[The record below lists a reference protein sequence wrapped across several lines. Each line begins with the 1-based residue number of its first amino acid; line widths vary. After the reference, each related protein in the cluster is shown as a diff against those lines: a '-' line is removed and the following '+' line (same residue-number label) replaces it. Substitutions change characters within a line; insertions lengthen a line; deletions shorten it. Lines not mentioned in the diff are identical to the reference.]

1 MFSVKKPLPFHDA
14 SALFLIWL
22 TALMSFIA
30 VLILTASLGMTNLIG
45 YWNRSVSGS
54 LTIQV
59 PTYDLKG
66 QDRTEMADND
76 VHTIQTYLLS
86 QPSVQ
91 SVRVLSESEMS
102 DLLEPWLGSN
112 VGKMEALPLPHLMDV
127 QLSQPDRFS
136 FTEFQTELS
145 KIAPFAKADAHRI
158 WLSKWVD
165 LLHGLQKI
173 IFFILALLG
182 LTTSVT
188 VIYTTKSSLK
198 IQSGTLS
205 LLKMMGARCCS
216 IAFGYS
222 FRHFFKAFLGA
233 LFGLIFAFPILWV
246 LRTFLKPLEE
256 SFFET
261 AELSGVQWIIIL
273 VIPVVAGLLAWGTTF
288 ITVWRSLREKA

>member
-30 VLILTASLGMTNLIG
+30 VLILTASLGMTNVIG
-45 YWNRSVSGS
+45 HWNRSVSGS

-76 VHTIQTYLLS
+76 VNAIQMYLLA
-86 QPSVQ
+86 QPAVQ
-91 SVRVLSESEMS
+91 SVRILSEGEMA
-102 DLLEPWLGSN
+102 DLLEPWLGN
-112 VGKMEALPLPHLMDV
+112 VGNTKALPLPHLMDI
-127 QLSQPDRFS
+127 QLSEPDQFS

-145 KIAPFAKADAHRI
+145 KIAPFAKADSHRI

-182 LTTSVT
+182 FTTSVT

-222 FRHFFKAFLGA
+222 FRHFVKAFLGA
-233 LFGLIFAFPILWV
+233 FLGLVFAFPILWI

-273 VIPVVAGLLAWGTTF
+273 IIPIVAGLLAWGTTF
-288 ITVWRSLREKA
+288 ITVWRNLREKA